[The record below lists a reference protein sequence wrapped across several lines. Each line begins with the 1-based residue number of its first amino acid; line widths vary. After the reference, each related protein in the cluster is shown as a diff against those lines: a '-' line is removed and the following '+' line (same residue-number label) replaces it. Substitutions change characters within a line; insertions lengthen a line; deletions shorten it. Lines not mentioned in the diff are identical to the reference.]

1 MLADAVGL
9 QVRSGVIAKPV
20 NEDLGQPQF
29 ELPHRFGD
37 YELLEEIGRGG
48 MGVVYRA
55 TQISLRREVAVK
67 MLLRGQ
73 LASAD
78 DEARFLQEAESAGR
92 LSHPGI
98 VPVYEVSKQDGRM
111 FFSMEYVAGET
122 LAQKLAAGPMDQ
134 RAAAEMIVRV
144 CRAVHFA
151 HENGVLHR
159 DLKPSNILIDAEGR
173 PRISDFGLARYE
185 TDAATITTPF
195 LDDALA
201 TAAWRLLNEPETEQ
215 VGLRIGPY
223 KLLREVGRG
232 GMGLVYLAERD
243 DGQFEQRVAVKL
255 VRQGHLRHD
264 LVRRFH
270 HERRVLATLQHEGI
284 ARLLNGGVTNP
295 LPGAP
300 DGLPYLVMEYVEG
313 EPITAYCDRHRL
325 GVRERLMLFREVC
338 AAVRYAHQNLV
349 VHRDLKPSNILVE
362 ESKDRGI
369 GNEGEAHPSHSLI
382 PHPSSPRVKLLDFG
396 IAKLLD
402 APDADPVLTA
412 RTGLRALTPTYAAPE
427 QIRHQPVTP
436 AADVYALGVLLFELL
451 ASTRPYD
458 VTDLAPSEVERVV
471 CETEPPHVSDSAP
484 PKRQRTLRG
493 DLDTIVAKAL
503 RKEPER
509 RYALAADLDEDIR
522 RYLAQLP
529 IRARPDTAAYRAS
542 RFVRRH
548 AVGVGATVLL
558 VLTLLGGLLA
568 TARQARIAD
577 ERTREVRQLAGTLL
591 FEVHD
596 AIRDLPGATR
606 ARETLISNA
615 LAYLDGL
622 WQDRPNDPDL
632 QRELADA
639 YAQIAQIQGHPYTTN
654 LGDLDG
660 AERSYRRALDLRLA
674 LWSEDSTDDDLRH
687 DLAVTYRDLSAVI
700 GWAGSEEALPMQRR
714 AMALFAPLLAR
725 DAPGVRHD
733 AARLRS
739 EYGWNTI
746 FDSRY
751 EQGLADVEA
760 AIAVLERLSAQ
771 RPDDLQLHIDLWR
784 AYSYRADGLSFSGRH
799 EQVLELMET
808 RGLPLLDRLLRRY
821 PNHSRLLYGLH
832 IGHNYVGS
840 ALQGTGRPREA
851 LGSREVSLRYAEAML
866 AVDTTD
872 EKSKEA
878 VGRSLN
884 GLAQSYAAEG
894 EVDEAVRLYR
904 RAIALAQT
912 RYDEDPTNIE
922 AGNRLSLAYRFLC
935 RALADAERYAAAL
948 AACMPSIEIQERVA
962 EGLTTGVFV
971 GNLGS
976 AYGHTARIHRA
987 MAERAETAG
996 ARQHHTAEAL
1006 RYYAL
1011 GLDVLEKV
1019 EAAKAGQDANWE
1031 VHPES
1036 LRVEQAALHRASG

>member
-1 MLADAVGL
+1 MPRHAPMDATRWTL
-9 QVRSGVIAKPV
+9 VRSI
-20 NEDLGQPQF
+20 F
-29 ELPHRFGD
+29 EQAADRPRD
-37 YELLEEIGRGG
+37 EREALLAEACADD
-48 MGVVYRA
+48 VA
-55 TQISLRREVAVK
+55 LRREVDS
-67 MLLRGQ
+67 LL
-73 LASAD
+73 SAHD
-78 DEARFLQEAESAGR
+78 DE
-92 LSHPGI
+92 
-98 VPVYEVSKQDGRM
+98 
-111 FFSMEYVAGET
+111 
-122 LAQKLAAGPMDQ
+122 
-134 RAAAEMIVRV
+134 
-144 CRAVHFA
+144 
-151 HENGVLHR
+151 
-159 DLKPSNILIDAEGR
+159 
-173 PRISDFGLARYE
+173 
-185 TDAATITTPF
+185 TPF

-201 TAAWRLLNEPETEQ
+201 TAAWRLLDEPEAEQ

-284 ARLLNGGVTNP
+284 ARLLDGGVTNP

-313 EPITAYCDRHRL
+313 EPITTYCDRHDL
-325 GVRERLMLFREVC
+325 GIRERLELFREVC

-362 ESKDRGI
+362 DQGGGATHHPARRNREAQDRP
-369 GNEGEAHPSHSLI
+369 EASPTRR
-382 PHPSSPRVKLLDFG
+382 PRVKLLDFG

-458 VTDLAPSEVERVV
+458 VTDLSPSEVERVV
-471 CETEPPHVSDSAP
+471 CETEPPRVSDSAP

-529 IRARPDTAAYRAS
+529 IRARPDTATYRAS

-632 QRELADA
+632 QHELADA

-674 LWSEDSTDDDLRH
+674 LWAEDSTDDDLRH

-714 AMALFAPLLAR
+714 AMALLAPLLAR
-725 DAPGVRHD
+725 DAPDVRHD

-739 EYGWNTI
+739 EYGWSTI

-760 AIAVLERLSAQ
+760 AIAVLERLAAQ

-840 ALQGTGRPREA
+840 SLQGTGRPREA
-851 LGSREVSLRYAEAML
+851 LDSREASLRYAEAML

-872 EKSKEA
+872 QKSQEA

-894 EVDEAVRLYR
+894 EVDEAARLYR
-904 RAIALAQT
+904 RAIALAQA

-935 RALADAERYAAAL
+935 RALADAERYADAL
-948 AACMPSIEIQERVA
+948 AACMPSIEIQEQVA
-962 EGLTTGVFV
+962 EDLTTGVFV

-987 MAERAETAG
+987 MAERVGTVG

-1011 GLDVLEKV
+1011 SLDVLEAV

-1036 LRVEQAALHRASG
+1036 LRVEQAALRRAPD